1 MDTIRKEVK
10 DFMGVAE
17 VLISQSMLNSLSPEE
32 RGIIYIYVENLPKDT
47 GGIYTMSTA
56 DCSESMRSPHIS
68 YPLTHDH
75 IPATPTIHAPRFYS
89 WTFVSC
95 GK

>member
-32 RGIIYIYVENLPKDT
+32 RRIIYIYVENLRE
-47 GGIYTMSTA
+47 GYG
-56 DCSESMRSPHIS
+56 RHIHNEHRR
-68 YPLTHDH
+68 L
-75 IPATPTIHAPRFYS
+75 F
-89 WTFVSC
+89 
-95 GK
+95 